1 VIFEKLNIKTNGELE
16 FIEITG
22 LINDIIRK
30 YNVKNG
36 LCNIFLK
43 STTSGFIIN
52 ENDENLIEDFK
63 DMIKKIVPDNI
74 KYRHDMT
81 WGDGNGRSHIRSMFL
96 KKSLCIPIIN
106 GKLDLGTWQ
115 SIFLVELDVRPRNRE
130 ISITVTNA

>member
-22 LINDIIRK
+22 LINEILRK

-43 STTSGFIIN
+43 STTSGLIIN

-63 DMIKKIVPDNI
+63 DMIKKIIPDNI

-96 KKSLCIPIIN
+96 KNSLCIPIIN

-130 ISITVTNA
+130 ISITVTSA